1 MGHKVGDV
9 LAKGVGD
16 VLAEAFQGLS
26 TGHQGLHGKAN
37 KCNLGASTAQA
48 KQGWFDLTRCFVRLP
63 LQARTV
69 AFSALIW
76 HLSRR
81 WFVASQPCGEVLTE
95 QKAMTAGS
103 SHPDFALHM
112 AS

>member
-69 AFSALIW
+69 AFQCTYLAPVQEMV
-76 HLSRR
+76 RGK
-81 WFVASQPCGEVLTE
+81 P
-95 QKAMTAGS
+95 AMW
-103 SHPDFALHM
+103 
-112 AS
+112 